1 MRHGVLRKKRE
12 AMNDQ
17 RKYQPVNAA
26 EEYAQA
32 RVIKGVIDHLVQMG
46 PGTVFTT
53 ADLATWTYD
62 TYEDDLRVIFPGFP
76 MNGAYDIAS
85 RVFWRTGIGRELFDS
100 SIVDG
105 ELVHVR
111 RPA

>member
-1 MRHGVLRKKRE
+1 
-12 AMNDQ
+12 MNDQ
-17 RKYQPVNAA
+17 MQYQPVNAA
-26 EEYAQA
+26 EAAQM
-32 RVIKGVIDHLVQMG
+32 RIVNDVVDHLVQMEA
-46 PGTVFTT
+46 GTIIKVS
-53 ADLATWTYD
+53 DLAIWISETHERD
-62 TYEDDLRVIFPGFP
+62 LDDLCPGFH

-105 ELVHVR
+105 GFVHVR